1 MTQLELISKS
11 VRISA
16 VEQAMEIAECRIR
29 IRRAA
34 QHRFQPVAI
43 GLMSP
48 MHRARSGS
56 NPPVRSG
63 REGD

>member
-16 VEQAMEIAECRIR
+16 VEQAMEIAERRIR

-34 QHRFQPVAI
+34 QHRYQPSAT

-56 NPPVRSG
+56 HPAVRGG
-63 REGD
+63 RGKG